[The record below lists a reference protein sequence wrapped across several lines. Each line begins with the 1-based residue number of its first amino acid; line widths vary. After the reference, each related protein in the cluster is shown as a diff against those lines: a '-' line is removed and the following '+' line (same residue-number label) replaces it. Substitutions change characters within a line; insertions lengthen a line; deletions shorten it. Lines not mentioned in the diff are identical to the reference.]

1 MDSSLRPFRP
11 GSLVTFVT
19 KGVKK
24 VGMIVG
30 GPSKKYLVGPVYEI
44 LFDGQVLTLH
54 RDAMTPCQDKAK
66 NEAG

>member
-1 MDSSLRPFRP
+1 MDSSLRPFRH

-19 KGVKK
+19 RGNVKK

-54 RDAMTPCQDKAK
+54 RDAMTPYQDKTK
-66 NEAG
+66 NE